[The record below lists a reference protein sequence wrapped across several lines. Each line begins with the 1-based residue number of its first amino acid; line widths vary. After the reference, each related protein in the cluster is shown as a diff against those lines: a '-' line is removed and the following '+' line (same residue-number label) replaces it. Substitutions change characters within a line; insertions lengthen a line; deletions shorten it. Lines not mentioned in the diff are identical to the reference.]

1 MSRFSKFV
9 DALDHVFKLRDCDS
23 IVENTLMLNK
33 VLFGGAKLLGSH
45 DASVCT
51 LASLVQVGQLTHL
64 SIESLL
70 WRLPSLLNG
79 ATTEE
84 EKALY
89 DRMQRLS
96 LRDVPVLHEQQR
108 GQLCLMHALN
118 NLLECRVFS
127 NKNNE
132 SGDNIQMVNL
142 HALDKTSTDS
152 TSGNYMD
159 ETIPRACEHL
169 KLLSFLLPASCH
181 SALSTISR
189 AYGATIGAIALRRN
203 HYVAIR
209 MSYEQPLLADSLDA
223 RPKVFSS
230 SSSLENYLSRC
241 SMLWVV
247 IAKPNHKLY
256 CCGPRLRNRLMNSKY
271 GNLEIVESF
280 MKQLWE
286 SPTQQRCTSG
296 CLTIQGH
303 VR

>member
-23 IVENTLMLNK
+23 IVENTVMLNQ
-33 VLFGGAKLLGSH
+33 VLFDGTKLLGSYE
-45 DASVCT
+45 ASVCT
-51 LASLVQVGQLTHL
+51 LASLIQVGQLTDL
-64 SIESLL
+64 SLESLL
-70 WRLPSLLNG
+70 WRMPSLLNG

-127 NKNNE
+127 SKNND
-132 SGDNIQMVNL
+132 SGDNVQMVNL
-142 HALDKTSTDS
+142 HALDTTSPDS

-159 ETIPRACEHL
+159 ETIPRACEYL
-169 KLLSFLLPASCH
+169 KLLSLLLPASCH
-181 SALSTISR
+181 SALSTISG
-189 AYGATIGAIALRRN
+189 AYGGTIGAIALRRN

-209 MSYEQPLLADSLDA
+209 MSYAQPLLADSLHA
-223 RPKVFSS
+223 RPKIFSS
-230 SSSLENYLSRC
+230 RSSLENYLSRC
-241 SMLWVV
+241 SMVWVV
-247 IAKPNHKLY
+247 FAKPNHKLH
-256 CCGPRLRNRLMNSKY
+256 CCGPKLRSQLINSKH

-280 MKQLWE
+280 IKQLWE
-286 SPTQQRCTSG
+286 SPHTATMHTRC
-296 CLTIQGH
+296 IPGH
-303 VR
+303 